1 MRPASRLAA
10 GLGAGLAA
18 VLAPFAA
25 AQDLS
30 VLAGAS
36 RTDEPVA
43 RTYGWQVTYA
53 HDLEPWLF
61 ATLSYKNEGH
71 IPGHHRDGHSAQL
84 WYRTPLRSPRATLA
98 AGVGP
103 FRFFDTEV
111 AELGGTHSDTHG
123 WGWVTSVALVWG
135 EPSSRWFYQLRL
147 DRVTT
152 RDSLDTT
159 SLLAGVGYRLEQDGA
174 SLQRESQASGAAPH
188 DDEIALLLGQT
199 IVNSFESET
208 SNLARSIEYRH
219 AFGTYLR
226 GSLAWIDEGD
236 ARLIRRS
243 GILAQLW
250 LEPSFAHDRFT
261 LGAGLGS
268 YLAVDAYRPDGHG
281 RFNSGVVTLTASY
294 HLDRRWSARFSWNR
308 IVSHYDRDTDIILL
322 GAAYRF

>member
-1 MRPASRLAA
+1 MRALPALVACLAA
-10 GLGAGLAA
+10 GLAPGAL
-18 VLAPFAA
+18 

-30 VLAGAS
+30 VLAGGS
-36 RTDEPVA
+36 RTDEPEA

-53 HDLEPWLF
+53 HDLQPSLF

-71 IPGHHRDGHSAQL
+71 IPGHHRDGHSAQI
-84 WYRTPLRSPRATLA
+84 WYRTPLLSPRATLA

-123 WGWVTSVALVWG
+123 WGWVTSVALLWG

-159 SLLAGVGYRLEQDGA
+159 SLLAGAGYRLAQDGA
-174 SLQRESQASGAAPH
+174 GLRRDAAARGDSIRDH
-188 DDEIALLLGQT
+188 EIALLLGQT

-219 AFGTYLR
+219 AFGRYLR

-236 ARLIRRS
+236 ARLVRRS
-243 GILAQLW
+243 GVLAQLW
-250 LEPSFAHDRFT
+250 LEPSFSHDRFT
-261 LGAGLGS
+261 LGAGWGT
-268 YLAVDAYRPDGHG
+268 YLAVDDYRPEGHAS
-281 RFNSGVVTLTASY
+281 FTSGVVTLTASY
-294 HLDRRWSARFSWNR
+294 RVGRNWTARFSWNR
-308 IVSHYDRDTDIILL
+308 IVSNYDRDTDIILL
-322 GAAYRF
+322 GAGYRF